1 MRYRTISLKTNTL
14 GFTLIYFY
22 YRNIKFCNAITLFI
36 LKCDITSS
44 LLAAIFY
51 IKRYDFVFVLQL
63 QFISLN

>member
-1 MRYRTISLKTNTL
+1 LKTNTL

-22 YRNIKFCNAITLFI
+22 YRNILQCYNIIHIKM
-36 LKCDITSS
+36 CDITSS